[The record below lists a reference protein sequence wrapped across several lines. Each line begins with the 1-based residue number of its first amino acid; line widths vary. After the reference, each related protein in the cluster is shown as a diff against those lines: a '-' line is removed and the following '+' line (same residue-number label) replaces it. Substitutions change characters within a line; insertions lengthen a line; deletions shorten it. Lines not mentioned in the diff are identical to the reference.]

1 MVSHKDM
8 QSQVQEYI
16 IGYIYWII
24 CVFQY
29 VYIIHFIEKKKVQEG
44 PELSKAS
51 S

>member
-29 VYIIHFIEKKKVQEG
+29 VYIIHFIEKKKGAGRSRTFQS
-44 PELSKAS
+44 L
-51 S
+51 